1 MKLSFFWYFILLP
14 TQIIEQVTSIFK
26 KGGHFTPLSPT
37 WQRVVL
43 MRTGGRGDL
52 EKNVTRNLSLDKHS
66 PLEKFS
72 WPRILSPISVCLL
85 SQNPQNLGF
94 RNATKSRAATRPIR
108 TFAFSIFSSDAIF
121 SHQQRAENETEDAV
135 RTSVERQWQY
145 TSS

>member
-1 MKLSFFWYFILLP
+1 MPYYTFLDSDLSKND
-14 TQIIEQVTSIFK
+14 TKII
-26 KGGHFTPLSPT
+26 
-37 WQRVVL
+37 
-43 MRTGGRGDL
+43 
-52 EKNVTRNLSLDKHS
+52 HS

-85 SQNPQNLGF
+85 SQKPQNLGF

-135 RTSVERQWQY
+135 RTSVERQWEINCLGIAILLPDV
-145 TSS
+145 